1 MLFKATDSLRKSCGH
16 ISTECSWI
24 ASLQT
29 NFKVHLVQ
37 TQTEL
42 DR

>member
-1 MLFKATDSLRKSCGH
+1 MLFKIADSLRKSCSH

-29 NFKVHLVQ
+29 NFKVHLEQ
-37 TQTEL
+37 TQTQL